1 MTPILVQPFGTLWSP
16 TTKPPTYVFEEHPYS
31 ERVPLSIPA
40 GAAFLATLEPVD
52 AAARCAPHCEKDTK
66 RLTRMEQNSKIQNF
80 VVTFGKS
87 KNGPINRIHLAND
100 RGVHAHQ

>member
-1 MTPILVQPFGTLWSP
+1 MAPILVQPFGTLWSP
-16 TTKPPTYVFEEHPYS
+16 TTKPPTYVSEEYPYS

-66 RLTRMEQNSKIQNF
+66 DCGC
-80 VVTFGKS
+80 VVVIWRTVDGQV
-87 KNGPINRIHLAND
+87 L
-100 RGVHAHQ
+100 

>member
-1 MTPILVQPFGTLWSP
+1 MAPILVQPFGTLWSP

-52 AAARCAPHCEKDTK
+52 AAARCAPIEREIRGAVKEILVVDKGRAEIRNLTPHTK
-66 RLTRMEQNSKIQNF
+66 ST
-80 VVTFGKS
+80 
-87 KNGPINRIHLAND
+87 
-100 RGVHAHQ
+100 